1 MHRINS
7 IIGCGKM
14 LSKSKIETVTLKKP
28 NMTIS
33 KITEAVNRSRK
44 VIYNLLNDTKNYEKR
59 VVVDQQ
65 LCLIM
70 INEPFYMLFQILAA
84 RQKNCLQN

>member
-1 MHRINS
+1 
-7 IIGCGKM
+7 
-14 LSKSKIETVTLKKP
+14 
-28 NMTIS
+28 MTIS

-59 VVVDQQ
+59 VVGQQ

-70 INEPFYMLFQILAA
+70 INEPFYMLLQILAA
-84 RQKNCLQN
+84 RQKNCLQNWG